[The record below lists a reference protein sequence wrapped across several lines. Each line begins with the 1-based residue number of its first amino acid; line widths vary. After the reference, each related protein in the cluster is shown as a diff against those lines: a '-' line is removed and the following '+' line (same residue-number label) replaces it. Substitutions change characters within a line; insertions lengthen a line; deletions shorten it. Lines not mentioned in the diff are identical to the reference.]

1 MDLIIVIKRETRHL
15 CQVWHRYESVALL
28 VKNTERLP
36 DLLFDVSV
44 VDLSEDEKTLFQ
56 NCGFCA
62 V

>member
-1 MDLIIVIKRETRHL
+1 MIKRETRHL

-44 VDLSEDEKTLFQ
+44 VDLSDYEKTLFKIVVFVRYDNNQ
-56 NCGFCA
+56 
-62 V
+62 